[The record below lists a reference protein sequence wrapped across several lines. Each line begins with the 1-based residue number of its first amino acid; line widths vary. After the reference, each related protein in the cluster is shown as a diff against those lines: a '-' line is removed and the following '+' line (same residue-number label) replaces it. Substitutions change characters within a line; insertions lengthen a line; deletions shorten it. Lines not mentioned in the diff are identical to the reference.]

1 MQTEY
6 PAAQQYFKIVH
17 INKIGILYRHFP
29 YRQIQNM
36 FGIRFRLIFHMQND
50 AVFFR
55 QAVRE
60 IFSHDKYDVQFVGIL
75 DYFGKNKYFFRQFF
89 RKFQFVVQYDC
100 G

>member
-36 FGIRFRLIFHMQND
+36 FGIRFRIIFHMQND
-50 AVFFR
+50 AVLFKLLLILSIHWMMKSFFVLSIFMRKR
-55 QAVRE
+55 QV
-60 IFSHDKYDVQFVGIL
+60 K
-75 DYFGKNKYFFRQFF
+75 KNQWVLHWTVK
-89 RKFQFVVQYDC
+89 
-100 G
+100 